1 MVHGV
6 LPWEGAFAKENL
18 TYEALGN
25 DPTSG
30 DPERVSKTALY
41 EGYPNTTFASKDAA
55 WFMIEQVRKYPGQV
69 SIYSAGALTN
79 IALAIRMDPDFA
91 KNAKELVIMVRWLYS
106 IFWYD
111 CAHNYCREATS
122 MSTSCKSLAARCKLI
137 GTLM

>member
-1 MVHGV
+1 MASCK
-6 LPWEGAFAKENL
+6 LPSHCTPQVVAQSCSDCYSSAWEGAFAPENL

-30 DPERVSKTALY
+30 DPTRVSKAALY

-91 KNAKELVIMVRWLYS
+91 KNAKELIIMVWQP
-106 IFWYD
+106 
-111 CAHNYCREATS
+111 
-122 MSTSCKSLAARCKLI
+122 
-137 GTLM
+137 

>member
-1 MVHGV
+1 MVHGK
-6 LPWEGAFAKENL
+6 LAWEGSFAPENL

-30 DPERVSKTALY
+30 DPTRVSKAALY

-55 WFMIEQVRKYPGQV
+55 WFMIQQVRKYPGQV

-91 KNAKELVIMVRWLYS
+91 KNAKELVASHSPEPRLWTMR
-106 IFWYD
+106 
-111 CAHNYCREATS
+111 CN
-122 MSTSCKSLAARCKLI
+122 KSRLHLSALCLCSPSAI
-137 GTLM
+137 D